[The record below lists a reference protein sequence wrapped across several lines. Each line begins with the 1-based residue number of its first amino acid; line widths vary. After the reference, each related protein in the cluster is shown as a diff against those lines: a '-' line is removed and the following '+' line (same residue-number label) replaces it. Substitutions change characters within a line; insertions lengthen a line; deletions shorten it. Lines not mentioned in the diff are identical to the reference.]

1 MLVDYII
8 TLILFL
14 FAYFMIAF
22 KNFLN
27 IDIPIWSIF
36 LIASVLLVVLNVIK
50 PEEAYQ
56 LVNYDVII
64 FLFSMF
70 TIGSALRLCG
80 AIDYIIKRILSRCSK
95 FEDVLLFV
103 VIGIGVISGFLMN
116 DTLALIATPMM
127 LEISKKL
134 DINPKVLLLALAFSV
149 TTGSVFTPLG
159 NPQNLLIALESGVR
173 APFITFLYYLSIPT
187 LINLFILYYYL
198 KIIFKKEIN
207 APREKF
213 KQKLELVVKTS
224 LNFNLNRKESK
235 ITIIIS
241 SATFIAIILT
251 DLIQLFG
258 IYYLNISWI
267 SLIGATAI
275 LTVLPLRRRIIEDID
290 WGILIMFSAMFV
302 LMGTVYNEG
311 LLNVFL
317 NLIRPNNVEIIQLAS
332 VAFATVSMSQIIS
345 NVPMTFLF
353 LPIFLHQFLSSQT
366 KIWVTLA
373 WSSTIAG
380 NLTILGAASNLII
393 LEIAEKNNVKISYF
407 EFFKYG
413 SIITILNSIVLFLA
427 VLILP

>member
-1 MLVDYII
+1 
-8 TLILFL
+8 
-14 FAYFMIAF
+14 
-22 KNFLN
+22 
-27 IDIPIWSIF
+27 
-36 LIASVLLVVLNVIK
+36 
-50 PEEAYQ
+50 
-56 LVNYDVII
+56 
-64 FLFSMF
+64 
-70 TIGSALRLCG
+70 
-80 AIDYIIKRILSRCSK
+80 
-95 FEDVLLFV
+95 
-103 VIGIGVISGFLMN
+103 
-116 DTLALIATPMM
+116 
-127 LEISKKL
+127 
-134 DINPKVLLLALAFSV
+134 
-149 TTGSVFTPLG
+149 
-159 NPQNLLIALESGVR
+159 
-173 APFITFLYYLSIPT
+173 
-187 LINLFILYYYL
+187 
-198 KIIFKKEIN
+198 
-207 APREKF
+207 
-213 KQKLELVVKTS
+213 VVKTS
-224 LNFNLNRKESK
+224 LNLNLNRKESK
-235 ITIIIS
+235 ITIIIA

>member
-1 MLVDYII
+1 
-8 TLILFL
+8 
-14 FAYFMIAF
+14 
-22 KNFLN
+22 
-27 IDIPIWSIF
+27 
-36 LIASVLLVVLNVIK
+36 
-50 PEEAYQ
+50 
-56 LVNYDVII
+56 
-64 FLFSMF
+64 
-70 TIGSALRLCG
+70 
-80 AIDYIIKRILSRCSK
+80 
-95 FEDVLLFV
+95 
-103 VIGIGVISGFLMN
+103 MN

-235 ITIIIS
+235 ITIIIA

>member
-1 MLVDYII
+1 
-8 TLILFL
+8 
-14 FAYFMIAF
+14 
-22 KNFLN
+22 
-27 IDIPIWSIF
+27 
-36 LIASVLLVVLNVIK
+36 
-50 PEEAYQ
+50 
-56 LVNYDVII
+56 
-64 FLFSMF
+64 
-70 TIGSALRLCG
+70 
-80 AIDYIIKRILSRCSK
+80 
-95 FEDVLLFV
+95 VLLFV

-235 ITIIIS
+235 ITIIIA

-353 LPIFLHQFLSSQT
+353 LPIFF
-366 KIWVTLA
+366 I
-373 WSSTIAG
+373 
-380 NLTILGAASNLII
+380 NFYLTN
-393 LEIAEKNNVKISYF
+393 
-407 EFFKYG
+407 
-413 SIITILNSIVLFLA
+413 
-427 VLILP
+427 